1 MHLAY
6 LKTAIDLTLNEDEGK
21 ILSTRVVIVRHGE
34 SNFNILS
41 KIQGRGNYDRPE
53 LQSVLTDKGRQ
64 QAKLA
69 GKALANLGIDVAY
82 ASPLVR
88 AQHTAQIILSA
99 NFQPPTLNTTE
110 GLLEIDLTEWE
121 SMIAKDVKE
130 QFPEKY
136 HLWQNEPEK
145 FQLGDRYPIREL
157 FEQAKDFW
165 QEILPKHEDKTIL
178 LVAHSGINRALIC
191 AAINIP
197 VNLYHNIHQVNC
209 AISVLNFQ
217 GTNISDGVQLESLNL
232 VSHLQDLT
240 ESPLPPVKKHHNGPR
255 LLLVRHGETEW
266 NRQKRFQGQID
277 VPLNNNGHAQAR
289 RASEFLAKVKIDKAF
304 SSPMLRPK
312 DTALEIL
319 SKHPH
324 IKLELFDQ
332 LKEISHGLWE
342 GKFEHEIE
350 AEFAGQ
356 LALWQEQPETVQ
368 MPEGENLQQVWDRV
382 AVIWQKIVDSVPA
395 GETALVVAHD
405 AVNKAILC
413 LLFGFTPE
421 QFWTFKQGNGGVSVI
436 DYPQGSQDKP
446 VLQSCN
452 ITTHLSEGILDR
464 TAAGAL

>member
-1 MHLAY
+1 M
-6 LKTAIDLTLNEDEGK
+6 
-21 ILSTRVVIVRHGE
+21 
-34 SNFNILS
+34 
-41 KIQGRGNYDRPE
+41 
-53 LQSVLTDKGRQ
+53 TDKGKQ

-69 GKALANLGIDVAY
+69 GKALANLSIDVAY

-88 AQHTAQIILSA
+88 AQHTAQIVLSE

-110 GLLEIDLTEWE
+110 GLLEIDLAEWE
-121 SMIAKDVKE
+121 SMITKDIKE
-130 QFPEKY
+130 QFSEKY

-145 FQLGDRYPIREL
+145 FQLGDRYPILDL
-157 FEQAKDFW
+157 FEQAKALW
-165 QEILPKHEDKTIL
+165 AEILPKHEGKTIL
-178 LVAHSGINRALIC
+178 LVGHSGINRTLIC
-191 AAINIP
+191 TAIGIP
-197 VNLYHNIHQVNC
+197 ISLYHNINQVNC

-217 GTNISDGVQLESLNL
+217 GASISDGVQLESLNL
-232 VSHLQDLT
+232 ASHLEDIHG
-240 ESPLPPVKKHHNGPR
+240 SPLPPIKKNHNGSR

-289 RASEFLAKVKIDKAF
+289 RASEFLATIKIDKAF

-319 SKHPH
+319 SKHPN
-324 IKLELFDQ
+324 INLELLDE
-332 LKEISHGLWE
+332 LKEISHGRWE

-356 LALWQEQPETVQ
+356 LALWQAQPETVQ

-382 AVIWQKIVDSVPA
+382 AVVWQKIVQSVPA

-405 AVNKAILC
+405 AVNKAILS

-421 QFWTFKQGNGGVSVI
+421 QFWVFKQGNGGVSVI
-436 DYPQGSQDKP
+436 DYPQGVQDKP

-452 ITTHLSEGILDR
+452 ITTHLSEGVLDR

>member
-1 MHLAY
+1 M
-6 LKTAIDLTLNEDEGK
+6 
-21 ILSTRVVIVRHGE
+21 
-34 SNFNILS
+34 
-41 KIQGRGNYDRPE
+41 
-53 LQSVLTDKGRQ
+53 QSVLTDKGKQ

-69 GKALANLGIDVAY
+69 GKALASLNIDVVY

-88 AQHTAQIILSA
+88 AQHTTKLILSE
-99 NFQPPTLNTTE
+99 NFNPPELAATDD
-110 GLLEIDLTEWE
+110 LLEIDLDEWE
-121 SMIAKDVKE
+121 SMLASEVKE
-130 QFPEKY
+130 KFPEKY

-145 FQLGDRYPIREL
+145 FQLGDRYPILDL
-157 FEQAKDFW
+157 FEQAKALW
-165 QEILPKHEDKTIL
+165 AEILAKHRSKTIL
-178 LVAHSGINRALIC
+178 LVGHSGINRALIC
-191 AAINIP
+191 SAIGIP
-197 VNLYHNIHQVNC
+197 VNLYHNIQQANC

-217 GTNISDGVQLESLNL
+217 GASIADGVQLESLNL
-232 VSHLQDLT
+232 ASHLTDISG
-240 ESPLPPVKKHHNGPR
+240 SPFPPLKKNHHGAR

-289 RASEFLAKVKIDKAF
+289 RASEFLAKVQIDKAF

-319 SKHPH
+319 SKHPQ
-324 IKLELFDQ
+324 IKLELFAE

-356 LALWQEQPETVQ
+356 LAIWQDQPEAVQ

-382 AVIWQKIVDSVPA
+382 AIVWQKIVASVPA

-413 LLFGFTPE
+413 LLFDFTPE
-421 QFWTFKQGNGGVSVI
+421 QFWVFKQGNGGVSVI
-436 DYPQGSQDKP
+436 DYPQGAQGRP
-446 VLQSCN
+446 ILQSGN
-452 ITTHLSEGILDR
+452 ITTHLSEGVLDR

>member
-1 MHLAY
+1 MGKALF
-6 LKTAIDLTLNEDEGK
+6 LNFYDDEGK

-53 LQSVLTDKGRQ
+53 LQSVLTDKGNQ

-69 GKALANLGIDVAY
+69 GKALAKLTVDIAY

-88 AQHTAQIILSA
+88 AQQTAKIILSE
-99 NFQPPTLNTTE
+99 NFNPPELLTTE
-110 GLLEIDLTEWE
+110 GLLEIDLSEWE
-121 SMIAKDVKE
+121 SMLASDVKE

-136 HLWQNEPEK
+136 HIWQNEPDQL
-145 FQLGDRYPIREL
+145 QLGDRYPILEL
-157 FEQAKDFW
+157 FEQARAFW
-165 QEILPKHEDKTIL
+165 AEILAKHKGKTIL
-178 LVAHSGINRALIC
+178 LIGHSAINRALIC

-197 VNLYHNIHQVNC
+197 ASLYHNIHQVNC

-217 GTNISDGVQLESLNL
+217 GATIANGVQLESLNL
-232 VSHLQDLT
+232 VSHL
-240 ESPLPPVKKHHNGPR
+240 EPIFGSPLPAINRRQSEQGCR

-277 VPLNNNGHAQAR
+277 VPLNNTGHAQAR
-289 RASEFLAKVKIDKAF
+289 RASEFLANVKIDKAF

-319 SKHPH
+319 SKHPN
-324 IKLELFDQ
+324 IKLELFDE
-332 LKEISHGLWE
+332 LKEISHGRWE

-356 LALWQEQPETVQ
+356 LDLWQSQPETIQ

-382 AVIWQKIVDSVPA
+382 AIIWQKIVESVPA
-395 GETALVVAHD
+395 GETAIVVAHD

-413 LLFGFTPE
+413 LLFDFSPE
-421 QFWTFKQGNGGVSVI
+421 QFWVFKQGNGGVSVI
-436 DYPQGSQDKP
+436 DYPQGAQGHA
-446 VLQSCN
+446 VLQSGN

>member
-1 MHLAY
+1 
-6 LKTAIDLTLNEDEGK
+6 
-21 ILSTRVVIVRHGE
+21 
-34 SNFNILS
+34 
-41 KIQGRGNYDRPE
+41 
-53 LQSVLTDKGRQ
+53 LQSVLTDKGKM
-64 QAKLA
+64 QARLA
-69 GKALANLGIDVAY
+69 GKALANLTIDLAY

-88 AQHTAQIILSA
+88 AQQTAKLILSE
-99 NFQPPTLNTTE
+99 NSQPPELLTTE
-110 GLLEIDLTEWE
+110 GLLEIDLSEWE
-121 SMIAKDVKE
+121 SMIASDVQA

-136 HLWQNEPEK
+136 QLWHFEPEK
-145 FQLGDRYPIREL
+145 FQLGDRSPIVEL
-157 FEQAKDFW
+157 FEQARGFW
-165 QEILPKHEDKTIL
+165 ADILAKHQHKTIL
-178 LVAHSGINRALIC
+178 LVGHSGINRALIC
-191 AAINIP
+191 SAIGIP
-197 VNLYHNIHQVNC
+197 IRLYHHIQQANC

-217 GTNISDGVQLESLNL
+217 GPSIADGVQLESVNL
-232 VSHLQDLT
+232 TTHLT
-240 ESPLPPVKKHHNGPR
+240 EISGSPLPPLKKNHNGSR

-289 RASEFLAKVKIDKAF
+289 RASEFLAKVHIDKAI

-319 SKHPH
+319 SKHPQ
-324 IKLELFDQ
+324 IKLELLDE

-356 LALWQEQPETVQ
+356 LALWQDQPETVQ

-382 AVIWQKIVDSVPA
+382 KTVWQKIVDSVPA
-395 GETALVVAHD
+395 GETVLVVAHD

-413 LLFGFTPE
+413 QLFDFTPE
-421 QFWTFKQGNGGVSVI
+421 KFWTFKQGNGGVSVI
-436 DYPQGSQDKP
+436 DYPQGAQGRP
-446 VLQSCN
+446 ILQSGN

>member
-1 MHLAY
+1 M
-6 LKTAIDLTLNEDEGK
+6 
-21 ILSTRVVIVRHGE
+21 STRVVIVRHGE
-34 SNFNILS
+34 SNFNILH

-53 LQSVLTDKGRQ
+53 LQSVLTDKGKQ
-64 QAKLA
+64 QARLA
-69 GKALANLGIDVAY
+69 GKALANLTIDVAY

-88 AQHTAQIILSA
+88 AQHTANLILA
-99 NFQPPTLNTTE
+99 ENLQPPTLNTTE
-110 GLLEIDLTEWE
+110 SLLEIDLTEWE
-121 SMIAKDVKE
+121 SMLSRDVKE

-136 HLWQNEPEK
+136 HLWQNQPEQ
-145 FQLGDRYPIREL
+145 FQLGDRYPVLDL
-157 FEQAKDFW
+157 FEQAKAFW
-165 QEILPKHEDKTIL
+165 AEILTKHQGKTIL
-178 LVAHSGINRALIC
+178 LVGHSGINRALIC
-191 AAINIP
+191 SAIGIP
-197 VNLYHNIHQVNC
+197 VSLYHNIQQVNC

-217 GTNISDGVQLESLNL
+217 GANITDGVQLESLNL
-232 VSHLQDLT
+232 ASHLEDISG
-240 ESPLPPVKKHHNGPR
+240 SPLPPTKQNHHGPR

-289 RASEFLAKVKIDKAF
+289 RASEFLAQVKIDKAF

-324 IKLELFDQ
+324 IQIELFDE

-356 LALWQEQPETVQ
+356 LALWQSHPQTVQ
-368 MPEGENLQQVWDRV
+368 MPEGENLQEVWDRV
-382 AVIWQKIVDSVPA
+382 AIVWQKIVESVPA

-421 QFWTFKQGNGGVSVI
+421 QFWIFKQGNGGVSVI
-436 DYPQGSQDKP
+436 DYPEGAKGKP
-446 VLQSCN
+446 ILQSCN

>member
-1 MHLAY
+1 MPSPKLY
-6 LKTAIDLTLNEDEGK
+6 KDEGK
-21 ILSTRVVIVRHGE
+21 VLSTRVVIVRHGE
-34 SNFNILS
+34 TNFNILS

-53 LQSVLTDKGRQ
+53 LQSILTDKGKQ
-64 QAKLA
+64 QAKLV
-69 GKALANLGIDVAY
+69 GKALANLTIDVAY

-88 AQHTAQIILSA
+88 AQHTAKIILA
-99 NFQPPTLNTTE
+99 ENFNPPELGTTE
-110 GLLEIDLTEWE
+110 SLLEIDLSEWE
-121 SMIAKDVKE
+121 SMIAREVKE
-130 QFPEKY
+130 QFPDKY
-136 HLWQNEPEK
+136 DRWQNEPDK
-145 FQLGDRYPIREL
+145 FQLGDRYPILDL
-157 FEQAKDFW
+157 FAQAKALW
-165 QEILPKHEDKTIL
+165 AEILVKYRGKTIL
-178 LVAHSGINRALIC
+178 LIGHSGINRALIC
-191 AAINIP
+191 SAVGIP
-197 VNLYHNIHQVNC
+197 VNLYHNIQQVNC

-217 GTNISDGVQLESLNL
+217 GTSIADGVQLESLNL
-232 VSHLQDLT
+232 ASHLEDT
-240 ESPLPPVKKHHNGPR
+240 SGSPLPPTKKNHNGPR

-289 RASEFLAKVKIDKAF
+289 RASEFLAKIKIDKAI

-319 SKHPH
+319 NKHPN
-324 IKLELFDQ
+324 IKLELFDE

-350 AEFAGQ
+350 AEFPGQ
-356 LALWQEQPETVQ
+356 LALWQSHPETVQ

-382 AVIWQKIVDSVPA
+382 AIVWQKIVDSVPA

-421 QFWTFKQGNGGVSVI
+421 QFWVFKQGNGGVSVI
-436 DYPQGSQDKP
+436 DYPQGSHGRP
-446 VLQSCN
+446 ILQSCN

>member
-1 MHLAY
+1 M
-6 LKTAIDLTLNEDEGK
+6 
-21 ILSTRVVIVRHGE
+21 
-34 SNFNILS
+34 
-41 KIQGRGNYDRPE
+41 
-53 LQSVLTDKGRQ
+53 TDKGKQ

-69 GKALANLGIDVAY
+69 GKALANLSIDVAY

-88 AQHTAQIILSA
+88 AQHTAQIVLSE

-110 GLLEIDLTEWE
+110 GLLEIDLAEWE
-121 SMIAKDVKE
+121 SMITKDIKE
-130 QFPEKY
+130 QFSEKY

-145 FQLGDRYPIREL
+145 FQLGDRYPILDL
-157 FEQAKDFW
+157 FEQAKALW
-165 QEILPKHEDKTIL
+165 AEILPKHEGKTIL
-178 LVAHSGINRALIC
+178 LVGHSGINRTLIC
-191 AAINIP
+191 TAIGIP
-197 VNLYHNIHQVNC
+197 ISLYHNINQVNC

-217 GTNISDGVQLESLNL
+217 GASISDGVQLESLNL
-232 VSHLQDLT
+232 ASHLEDIHG
-240 ESPLPPVKKHHNGPR
+240 SPLPPIKKNHNGSR

-289 RASEFLAKVKIDKAF
+289 RASEFLATIKIDKAF

-319 SKHPH
+319 SKHPN
-324 IKLELFDQ
+324 INLELFDE
-332 LKEISHGLWE
+332 LKEISHGRWE

-356 LALWQEQPETVQ
+356 LALWQAQPETVQ

-382 AVIWQKIVDSVPA
+382 AVVWQKIVQSVPA

-405 AVNKAILC
+405 AVNKAILS

-421 QFWTFKQGNGGVSVI
+421 QFWVFKQGNGGVSVI
-436 DYPQGSQDKP
+436 DYPQGVQDKP

-452 ITTHLSEGILDR
+452 ITTHLSEGVLDR

>member
-1 MHLAY
+1 
-6 LKTAIDLTLNEDEGK
+6 
-21 ILSTRVVIVRHGE
+21 
-34 SNFNILS
+34 
-41 KIQGRGNYDRPE
+41 
-53 LQSVLTDKGRQ
+53 
-64 QAKLA
+64 
-69 GKALANLGIDVAY
+69 
-82 ASPLVR
+82 
-88 AQHTAQIILSA
+88 
-99 NFQPPTLNTTE
+99 
-110 GLLEIDLTEWE
+110 
-121 SMIAKDVKE
+121 MIAQDVKE
-130 QFPEKY
+130 QFPDKY

-145 FQLGDRYPIREL
+145 FQLGDRYPILDL
-157 FEQAKDFW
+157 FEQAKALW
-165 QEILPKHEDKTIL
+165 AEVLPNHQNKTIL
-178 LVAHSGINRALIC
+178 LVGHSGINRALIC
-191 AAINIP
+191 SALGIP
-197 VNLYHNIHQVNC
+197 ISLYHNIQQVNC

-217 GTNISDGVQLESLNL
+217 SPEVVKGVQLESLNL
-232 VSHLQDLT
+232 ASHLVDIT
-240 ESPLPPVKKHHNGPR
+240 DTPLPPVKKNHHGAR

-319 SKHPH
+319 SKHPN
-324 IKLELFDQ
+324 IQLELFDE

-356 LALWQEQPETVQ
+356 LALWQSQPETVQ

-382 AVIWQKIVDSVPA
+382 AIVWQKIVESVPA

-421 QFWTFKQGNGGVSVI
+421 QFWIFKQGNGGVSVI
-436 DYPQGSQDKP
+436 DYPQGAQGKP
-446 VLQSCN
+446 ILQSCN

>member
-1 MHLAY
+1 M
-6 LKTAIDLTLNEDEGK
+6 
-21 ILSTRVVIVRHGE
+21 
-34 SNFNILS
+34 
-41 KIQGRGNYDRPE
+41 
-53 LQSVLTDKGRQ
+53 QSILTDKGKQ

-69 GKALANLGIDVAY
+69 GKALANLSIDIAY

-88 AQHTAQIILSA
+88 AQHTSNLILA
-99 NFQPPTLNTTE
+99 ENFNPPNLRTSE
-110 GLLEIDLTEWE
+110 GLLEIDLSEWE
-121 SMIAKDVKE
+121 SMIAQDVKE
-130 QFPEKY
+130 QFPEK
-136 HLWQNEPEK
+136 HHDWQNAPDQ
-145 FQLGDRYPIREL
+145 FQLGDRFPILDL
-157 FEQAKDFW
+157 FEQAKALW
-165 QEILPKHEDKTIL
+165 AEILHNHQGKTIL
-178 LVAHSGINRALIC
+178 LVGHSGINRALIC
-191 AAINIP
+191 SAIGIP
-197 VNLYHNIHQVNC
+197 VKLYHNIQQANC

-217 GTNISDGVQLESLNL
+217 GDALADGVQLESLNL
-232 VSHLQDLT
+232 VSHLESISD
-240 ESPLPPVKKHHNGPR
+240 SPLPPTKKNHNGPR

-289 RASEFLAKVKIDKAF
+289 RASEFLAKVRIDKAF

-319 SKHPH
+319 SKHPN
-324 IKLELFDQ
+324 IKLDLFDE

-350 AEFAGQ
+350 AEFPGQ
-356 LALWQEQPETVQ
+356 LALWQSQPETVQ

-382 AVIWQKIVDSVPA
+382 AIIWQKIVDSVPA

-421 QFWTFKQGNGGVSVI
+421 QFWVFKQGNGGVSVI
-436 DYPQGSQDKP
+436 DYPQGSHSSP
-446 VLQSCN
+446 ILQSGN

>member
-1 MHLAY
+1 M
-6 LKTAIDLTLNEDEGK
+6 
-21 ILSTRVVIVRHGE
+21 
-34 SNFNILS
+34 
-41 KIQGRGNYDRPE
+41 
-53 LQSVLTDKGRQ
+53 QSVLTDKGKQ

-69 GKALANLGIDVAY
+69 GKALANLAIDVAY

-88 AQHTAQIILSA
+88 AKQTAQLILSE
-99 NFQPPTLNTTE
+99 NFHAPALNTTD
-110 GLLEIDLTEWE
+110 GLLEIDLREWE
-121 SMIAKDVKE
+121 SMLFGEIKE

-136 HLWQNEPEK
+136 HFWQNEAEK
-145 FQLGDRYPIREL
+145 FQLGDRYPIVDL
-157 FEQAKDFW
+157 FTQAQALW
-165 QEILPKHEDKTIL
+165 AEILPKHQDQTIL
-178 LVAHSGINRALIC
+178 LVGHSGINRALIC
-191 AAINIP
+191 SAIGIP
-197 VNLYHNIHQVNC
+197 VSLYHNIQQVNC

-217 GTNISDGVQLESLNL
+217 GASIADGVQLESLNL
-232 VSHLQDLT
+232 ASHLT
-240 ESPLPPVKKHHNGPR
+240 EISGSPLPPVRKSHNGPR

-319 SKHPH
+319 SKHPQ
-324 IKLELFDQ
+324 IKLELFDE

-350 AEFAGQ
+350 AEFPGQ
-356 LALWQEQPETVQ
+356 LAVWQTQPETVQ

-382 AVIWQKIVDSVPA
+382 AVIWQKIVESVPA

-405 AVNKAILC
+405 AVNKAILS
-413 LLFGFTPE
+413 LLFGFDPDK
-421 QFWTFKQGNGGVSVI
+421 FWVFKQGNGGVSVI
-436 DYPQGSQDKP
+436 DYPEGAEGKAI
-446 VLQSCN
+446 LQSGN

>member
-1 MHLAY
+1 M
-6 LKTAIDLTLNEDEGK
+6 
-21 ILSTRVVIVRHGE
+21 
-34 SNFNILS
+34 
-41 KIQGRGNYDRPE
+41 
-53 LQSVLTDKGRQ
+53 TDKGKQ

-69 GKALANLGIDVAY
+69 GKALANLTVDVAY
-82 ASPLVR
+82 ASPLIR
-88 AQHTAQIILSA
+88 AQHTAKIILLE
-99 NFQPPTLNTTE
+99 NFNPPELITSE
-110 GLLEIDLTEWE
+110 GLLEIDLREWE
-121 SMIAKDVKE
+121 SMLASDVKE
-130 QFPEKY
+130 KFPDKY
-136 HLWQNEPEK
+136 HNWKNQPDQ
-145 FQLGDRYPIREL
+145 FQLGDRYCILDL
-157 FEQAKDFW
+157 FEQAKAFW
-165 QEILPKHEDKTIL
+165 AEILSKHQGKTIL
-178 LVAHSGINRALIC
+178 LVGHSAINRALIC
-191 AAINIP
+191 SAIGISL
-197 VNLYHNIHQVNC
+197 NLYHNIQQVNS

-217 GTNISDGVQLESLNL
+217 GASINDGVQLESLNL
-232 VSHLQDLT
+232 ASHL
-240 ESPLPPVKKHHNGPR
+240 ESISGSPFPPVKRNHRGLR

-289 RASEFLAKVKIDKAF
+289 RASEFLANVKIDKAF

-324 IKLELFDQ
+324 IKLELFEE

-356 LALWQEQPETVQ
+356 LDIWQSQPETVQ
-368 MPEGENLQQVWDRV
+368 MPEGENLQQVWDRI
-382 AVIWQKIVDSVPA
+382 AIIWQKIVESVPA

-413 LLFGFTPE
+413 LLFDFTPE
-421 QFWTFKQGNGGVSVI
+421 QFWVFKQGNGGVSVI
-436 DYPQGSQDKP
+436 DYPQGADGQP
-446 VLQSCN
+446 ILQSCN